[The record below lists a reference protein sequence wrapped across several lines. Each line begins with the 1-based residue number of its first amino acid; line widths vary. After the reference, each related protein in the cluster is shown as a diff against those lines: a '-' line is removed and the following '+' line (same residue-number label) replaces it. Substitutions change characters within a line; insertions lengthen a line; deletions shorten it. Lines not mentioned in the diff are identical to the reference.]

1 MADLVNALSKFRH
14 TIKEKARAGNT
25 KEIFDVCDELRDDV
39 LPFLGIR
46 LEDKGNS
53 SVWKLD
59 DPEVLIKAREKKI
72 AEKEAKKSEG
82 AKGAKGGKKQDG
94 DKQATK
100 DLAD

>member
-1 MADLVNALSKFRH
+1 MVSDLMNAVSKFRH
-14 TIKEKARAGNT
+14 TIKEKARSGNT

-72 AEKEAKKSEG
+72 AEKEA
-82 AKGAKGGKKQDG
+82 
-94 DKQATK
+94 
-100 DLAD
+100 